1 MTSHVLDHPTAPRFA
16 DPPPRRSSRRP
27 RRLDVFRTIS
37 RVLVALLVV
46 LQVYPLLWLLLTSV
60 RDEHDFTTGNP
71 FGLPHSFTLDN
82 YSRAFGAGDLGR
94 YVLNSVIVTGGADL
108 LIVICGMMGAYALT
122 VLGFRGSGLV
132 RGAFLLGIIVPVQVA
147 LVPLFIDY
155 SKIGLLDT
163 YQSMIIPLADGEV
176 GAGFHCRDS

>member
-71 FGLPHSFTLDN
+71 FGPMVTELSLFSPGPSIYGGTDEIQHNIIGERVLGLPKEPGPAKGTPFRELPH
-82 YSRAFGAGDLGR
+82 
-94 YVLNSVIVTGGADL
+94 
-108 LIVICGMMGAYALT
+108 
-122 VLGFRGSGLV
+122 
-132 RGAFLLGIIVPVQVA
+132 
-147 LVPLFIDY
+147 
-155 SKIGLLDT
+155 
-163 YQSMIIPLADGEV
+163 
-176 GAGFHCRDS
+176 